1 MPTSIANGF
10 KTRPPAALPL
20 VFIQEDLESVERLLT
35 ERFAQYSGPFGPL
48 VSHLRHYRGKR
59 VRPVLLLLIGHACG
73 RVGSAHHTLAAVMEM
88 IHTATLVHDDVLDDA
103 TTRRHVRT
111 VNAGWGNQVSILLGD
126 LLFTHAFH
134 LSSTLGDAEVCRWIG
149 ETTNRVCAGELRQL
163 TERGNLSLSEQDYFS
178 IIEGKTA
185 ALTECCGRLGAWQS
199 GASTGVTNAMS
210 DFGRNI
216 GLAFQIADDVLD
228 LCGDERTVGKTLGT
242 DLGQQKLTLPLIRLL
257 ECLPTDESEEVREV
271 IRTAGP
277 AAENRLRPLLV
288 ETGALAY
295 AQRRAESL
303 ADKAR
308 RSLEVLQAGPYR
320 DALEHITQWS
330 VQRDR

>member
-10 KTRPPAALPL
+10 KTRSPAALPL
-20 VFIQEDLESVERLLT
+20 SFIQEDLDRVEHLLT
-35 ERFAQYSGPFGPL
+35 ERFAQYTGPFGPL
-48 VSHLRHYRGKR
+48 VGHLRHYRGKR

-73 RVGSAHHTLAAVMEM
+73 RVGAAHHTLAAVMEM

-103 TTRRHVRT
+103 KTRRHVRT

-149 ETTNRVCAGELRQL
+149 ETTNRVSRGELRQL

-199 GASTGVTNAMS
+199 GASTAVTNAMS

-216 GLAFQIADDVLD
+216 GMAFQIADDVLD
-228 LCGDERTVGKTLGT
+228 LCGDERTVGQDAWHRSWPAKTYTSSHQAFGVSPRRRGGGSARSNSNSRPGCGKKVVPAVGRNRGIGL
-242 DLGQQKLTLPLIRLL
+242 R
-257 ECLPTDESEEVREV
+257 
-271 IRTAGP
+271 P
-277 AAENRLRPLLV
+277 AASGIACRKSPPL
-288 ETGALAY
+288 A
-295 AQRRAESL
+295 
-303 ADKAR
+303 
-308 RSLEVLQAGPYR
+308 
-320 DALEHITQWS
+320 
-330 VQRDR
+330 